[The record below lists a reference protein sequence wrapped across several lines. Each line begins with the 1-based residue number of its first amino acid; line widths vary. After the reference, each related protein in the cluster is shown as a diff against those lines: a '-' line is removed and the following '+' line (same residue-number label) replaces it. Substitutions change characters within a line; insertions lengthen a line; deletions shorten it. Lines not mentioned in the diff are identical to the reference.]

1 MLIWQIFAGGAAL
14 LLLAR
19 ALLVVRSSRR
29 ASQVVLALLFAIP
42 AAGFALYSVW
52 PGPPPELT
60 WVTWLSTLLI
70 VLGLYPAFYGRSAL
84 RRWGSETVTRHYLTF
99 ANRHVLASRT
109 SLGLGLS
116 GYVSMFEPW
125 FGIACLAAIAMWF
138 VVWIP
143 VRWRTVK
150 FEVSA
155 EIAAAP
161 EVTFGFLV
169 DPSNWHRYLTEV
181 EAVSTDPTG
190 PLAMGSEITARQR
203 FPTDAS
209 KPGSGSGSLE
219 ERSRITAITDTSFTA
234 MTLDGAGVTTTEV
247 HAINGKTLLTVRS
260 QAHVPFTDALLGL
273 ALEMPAAL
281 AARRDRS
288 RRNFERL
295 NEVLGESSAL

>member
-1 MLIWQIFAGGAAL
+1 MLIWQIFAGGVAL
-14 LLLAR
+14 VLVAR
-19 ALLVVRSSRR
+19 ALILLRKSRR

-52 PGPPPELT
+52 PGPPPEAT
-60 WVTWLSTLLI
+60 WVTWLSTVFV
-70 VLGLYPAFYGRSAL
+70 VLGLYPAFYGRRAL

-99 ANRHVLASRT
+99 VNRYVLAARAF
-109 SLGLGLS
+109 LAVGLS
-116 GYVSMFEPW
+116 GYVFMFEAW
-125 FGIACLAAIAMWF
+125 FGIACLAATALWV

-143 VRWRTVK
+143 VRWRAVR

-161 EVTFGFLV
+161 AVTVGFLV
-169 DPSNWHRYLTEV
+169 DPSNWHRYLTDLES
-181 EAVSTDPTG
+181 VSTDPTG

-209 KPGSGSGSLE
+209 KPGSGSGSVE

>member
-60 WVTWLSTLLI
+60 WLTWLSTLLI

-161 EVTFGFLV
+161 EVTFGFLI

-181 EAVSTDPTG
+181 EAVSTDPPGT
-190 PLAMGSEITARQR
+190 LEVGSEIMARQR

-219 ERSRITAITDTSFTA
+219 ERSRITAMTGTSFTQ
-234 MTLDGAGVTTTEV
+234 MSLYGVGITTTEV
-247 HAINGKTLLTVRS
+247 LASHEKSLLTVRS
-260 QAHVPFTDALLGL
+260 QGIVAFTDALLGL
-273 ALEMPAAL
+273 ALEMPTAL
-281 AARRDRS
+281 AARREMS
-288 RRNFERL
+288 LRNFERL
-295 NEVLGESSAL
+295 NGLLAPPSAL

>member
-1 MLIWQIFAGGAAL
+1 MLIWQIFAGAAAL

-19 ALLVVRSSRR
+19 ALLVMRISRR

-42 AAGFALYSVW
+42 AAGFALYAVRPESE
-52 PGPPPELT
+52 PELT

-99 ANRHVLASRT
+99 ANRHVLAARAF
-109 SLGLGLS
+109 LALGLS
-116 GYVSMFEPW
+116 GYLFMFEPW
-125 FGIACLAAIAMWF
+125 LGVACLAATGLW
-138 VVWIP
+138 VVAWIP
-143 VRWRTVK
+143 VRWRTVR

-161 EVTFGFLV
+161 AVTFGFLV

-181 EAVSTDPTG
+181 EAVTTDPPGT
-190 PLAMGSEITARQR
+190 LAVGSEITARQR

-219 ERSRITAITDTSFTA
+219 ERSRITAMTDASFTA
-234 MTLDGAGVTTTEV
+234 VTLDGVGIATTEV
-247 HAINGKTLLTVRS
+247 QVKNSKTLLTIRS
-260 QAHVPFTDALLGL
+260 QALVPFTDALLGL
-273 ALEMPAAL
+273 VLEMPTAL
-281 AARRDRS
+281 TARREMS
-288 RRNFERL
+288 LRNFERL
-295 NEVLGESSAL
+295 NAVLGESSAP

>member
-1 MLIWQIFAGGAAL
+1 MLIWQIFAGGVAL
-14 LLLAR
+14 VLVAR
-19 ALLVVRSSRR
+19 ALTLLRRSRR

-42 AAGFALYSVW
+42 AAGFALYAVW

-99 ANRHVLASRT
+99 ANRHVLASRAF
-109 SLGLGLS
+109 LVLDLS
-116 GYVSMFEPW
+116 GYVWMFEPW
-125 FGIACLAAIAMWF
+125 FGVACLAATALWV

-143 VRWRTVK
+143 VRWRTVR

-161 EVTFGFLV
+161 EVTFGFLI
-169 DPSNWHRYLTEV
+169 DHSNWHRYLTEV
-181 EAVSTDPTG
+181 EAVTTDPPGT
-190 PLAMGSEITARQR
+190 LAVGSEITARQR
-203 FPTDAS
+203 FPTDAG

-219 ERSRITAITDTSFTA
+219 ERSRITAMTDTSFTA
-234 MTLDGAGVTTTEV
+234 VTLDGVGITTTEV
-247 HAINGKTLLTVRS
+247 QAKNAKTLLTVKS

-273 ALEMPAAL
+273 VLEMPTAL

-295 NEVLGESSAL
+295 NAVLGESSAL